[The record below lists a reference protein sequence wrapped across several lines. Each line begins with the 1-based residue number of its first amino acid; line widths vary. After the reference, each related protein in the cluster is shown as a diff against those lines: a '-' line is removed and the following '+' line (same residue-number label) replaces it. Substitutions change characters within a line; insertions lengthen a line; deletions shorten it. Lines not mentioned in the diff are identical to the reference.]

1 MYTDGVAENKLI
13 DQLNIGILR
22 RLIMKVTKKM
32 VDYWIGEQSRKL
44 TIKDYTDLANGDY
57 SVKMLKED
65 IITTWN
71 ENPKEE
77 KNK

>member
-1 MYTDGVAENKLI
+1 
-13 DQLNIGILR
+13 
-22 RLIMKVTKKM
+22 MKVTKKM